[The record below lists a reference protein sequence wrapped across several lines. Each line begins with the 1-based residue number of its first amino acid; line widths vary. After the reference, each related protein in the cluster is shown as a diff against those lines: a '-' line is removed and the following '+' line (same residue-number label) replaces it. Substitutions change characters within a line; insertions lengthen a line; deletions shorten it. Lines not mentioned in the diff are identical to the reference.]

1 MGRIDEFKNNLLTSI
16 EEVNKNTDELRMNSD
31 LRVTRRY
38 CENNFIELVNDCYEF
53 LKTLKTKKEKEY
65 FKTKCTIILD
75 STETRILI
83 SKQKII

>member
-1 MGRIDEFKNNLLTSI
+1 MDKIEEFKNNLLTSI
-16 EEVNKNTDELRMNSD
+16 EEINKNSNDLRLNSD
-31 LRVTRRY
+31 LRVARRY

-83 SKQKII
+83 SKQK

>member
-31 LRVTRRY
+31 LRVARRY
-38 CENNFIELVNDCYEF
+38 CEDNFIKLVNDCYEF
-53 LKTLKTKKEKEY
+53 LKTLKTKEEKKY

-75 STETRILI
+75 RTETRILI
-83 SKQKII
+83 SKQK

>member
-1 MGRIDEFKNNLLTSI
+1 MDRIDEFKNNLLTSI

-31 LRVTRRY
+31 LRVARRY
-38 CENNFIELVNDCYEF
+38 CEDNFIELVNDCYGF

-65 FKTKCTIILD
+65 FKSKCTIILD

-83 SKQKII
+83 SKQK